1 MGSATYAP
9 EKSAIVWT
17 IKQFQGGKEFIL
29 RAHFG
34 LPSVKNGI
42 FFFFNFKLIIYIY
55 ILNYYNN

>member
-42 FFFFNFKLIIYIY
+42 FFFFYF
-55 ILNYYNN
+55 